1 MKTENNTNGANGAS
15 DELEL
20 TAKERETS
28 AKDTPPRVIL
38 LAPNNQVQAMNKFHE
53 LLKESGKEFEI
64 FQCEAFQTQ
73 QKLLELTTDVLI
85 KFHQLPPK
93 ATAEQ
98 LELTQNPLANKVA
111 QRVQEIHHTLCE
123 NLTPYEILRKF
134 VDNDAPA
141 LNYYKN
147 QCNQYANEIKQLL
160 EQNEELLKKQ
170 VAQLQIPKQD
180 IKQNLIYKPPTSK
193 FVNAL
198 QEIEPVKELT
208 KYEVFKSKQ
217 KHVHIY
223 FSFLDT
229 SAIDEQLEHPLTYT
243 EQLVLRACIS
253 LFVQGVST
261 MTINQIYS
269 HMAGGIR
276 DKSGE
281 IKTRKASNGI
291 KKDIEKALRHL
302 KAIMIKLDCTE
313 HFRLK
318 RIDREQVDKDLLENG
333 IHRSLLD
340 TVEITIQ
347 TANGKIEKGV
357 QVVAP
362 PPLLLYSEKLN
373 ELDTIEASENRLA
386 FEGVKENNVRASL
399 QNIWIKDYLL
409 QRENI
414 LEYKQEQVKK
424 GKLKKSKLKNY
435 RNIDMRRVYKLLG
448 KENSTRKAKQ
458 IINKNTRIMMN
469 RYAMKFNLTNET
481 K

>member
-1 MKTENNTNGANGAS
+1 MNEKNQDTQNSAS

-28 AKDTPPRVIL
+28 AK
-38 LAPNNQVQAMNKFHE
+38 NKYTVE
-53 LLKESGKEFEI
+53 DAGTIAAAFENSK
-64 FQCEAFQTQ
+64 FSKPFYDYLYSLSLTLEKAQTSQLFTQTQ
-73 QKLLELTTDVLI
+73 VLDIRDAVHNICTFSNYIKAVYENDTRTIKAMSQAIEQAKKNLERLQD
-85 KFHQLPPK
+85 
-93 ATAEQ
+93 E
-98 LELTQNPLANKVA
+98 
-111 QRVQEIHHTLCE
+111 TL
-123 NLTPYEILRKF
+123 
-134 VDNDAPA
+134 
-141 LNYYKN
+141 
-147 QCNQYANEIKQLL
+147 
-160 EQNEELLKKQ
+160 EEL
-170 VAQLQIPKQD
+170 PKQD

-414 LEYKQEQVKK
+414 LEHKQEQVKK

-435 RNIDMRRVYKLLG
+435 RNIDMQRVYKLLG

>member
-1 MKTENNTNGANGAS
+1 MNEKNQEIQNSANGAS

-28 AKDTPPRVIL
+28 AKDTPRRIIL
-38 LAPNNQVQAMNKFHE
+38 PAPNKQTLSKEEFHKILDFAQQTSELIDFSGLFHEILEISQLFAQQTKELFDYSGLFMQAMAQISTQN
-53 LLKESGKEFEI
+53 LIKEFSQAMAQEI
-64 FQCEAFQTQ
+64 
-73 QKLLELTTDVLI
+73 KNL
-85 KFHQLPPK
+85 
-93 ATAEQ
+93 EQ
-98 LELTQNPLANKVA
+98 L
-111 QRVQEIHHTLCE
+111 
-123 NLTPYEILRKF
+123 
-134 VDNDAPA
+134 
-141 LNYYKN
+141 
-147 QCNQYANEIKQLL
+147 
-160 EQNEELLKKQ
+160 QNETLEEL
-170 VAQLQIPKQD
+170 PEQD
-180 IKQNLIYKPPTSK
+180 IKQNLIYKPSTSK
-193 FVNAL
+193 FVNDL

-223 FSFLDT
+223 FSFIDT
-229 SAIDEQLEHPLTYT
+229 STIDEQLEHPLTHI
-243 EQLVLRACIS
+243 EQLVLRACMS
-253 LFVQGVST
+253 LFLQGVST
-261 MTINQIYS
+261 MTTNQIYS
-269 HMAGGIR
+269 HMTGGIQ
-276 DKSGE
+276 DKSGKT
-281 IKTRKASNGI
+281 KTRKASNGV

-318 RIDREQVDKDLLENG
+318 GIDREQVDKDLLENG

-340 TVEITIQ
+340 TVEIIIQ

-373 ELDTIEASENRLA
+373 ELGTIEASENRLA
-386 FEGVKENNVRASL
+386 FESVDENNVRASL

-448 KENSTRKAKQ
+448 KENSSREVKRA
-458 IINKNTRIMMN
+458 INKNTRIMMN